1 MTPCILV
8 DAYQISV
15 EHTKVIF
22 TVSCC
27 NLCGEKKNT
36 PTERTVISILLFFQT
51 KILASF

>member
-8 DAYQISV
+8 DAYQISE

-22 TVSCC
+22 RVFCD
-27 NLCGEKKNT
+27 NLCDEKIT
-36 PTERTVISILLFFQT
+36 LTERTVISLPLFLQT